1 MSFDATLTFE
11 KIDDQQIAVITLS
24 GQLDAAAAPLFRQRI
39 EEAFAPGGIGRLE
52 LMMGQLEYMASAGL
66 RALVFAKQKAGAGVD
81 MYVRGAQE
89 GVRETIEM
97 TGFHHSVILTD

>member
-11 KIDDQQIAVITLS
+11 HTDGQHAAVITLT
-24 GQLDAAAAPLFRQRI
+24 GQLDATAAPLFRQRI
-39 EEAFAPGGIGRLE
+39 EEAFATGGVTRLDL
-52 LMMGQLEYMASAGL
+52 LMSQLEYMASAGL
-66 RALVFAKQKAGAGVD
+66 RALVFAKQKAGSGVD
-81 MYVRGAQE
+81 VYVRGAQE